1 MGFGLPGV
9 IAGGANFVPGQG
21 QFTVPNIAQRVA
33 EQATYSTYRFPA
45 GTAIGNSS
53 DFRFFQVGRAQN
65 GQGYASG
72 TTLSISETNLT
83 TNGMLSGS
91 ETFEVS
97 AIAAEVM
104 GGVTSGVVQGVLPS
118 DLRLLQR
125 IMVFQWDFTA
135 GSSSQVMIAPLSFV
149 GSGGGIFGA
158 TADTGTPTTFVNNGN
173 GGLWI
178 YQRLVVAIS
187 ATQPFAI
194 VGYTGNAGQ
203 TSALAPVGETQ
214 VRVSLFNLNRTLLPT
229 G

>member
-1 MGFGLPGV
+1 MSFGLPGIV
-9 IAGGANFVPGQG
+9 AGAANFLPGQG
-21 QFTVPNIAQRVA
+21 QFVVPNIAQRVA

-45 GTAIGNSS
+45 GTAISSNS
-53 DFRFFQVGRAQN
+53 DYRFFQVGRSQA
-65 GQGYASG
+65 GQGFGSTA
-72 TTLSISETNLT
+72 LSISETNLT

-97 AIAAEVM
+97 AIAAEVV